1 MQSVGQRDVVRKSY
15 EFALNHIGQDRDSG
29 SIWNDYIQLI
39 KSGEVSAPQ
48 VVLQNIQPER
58 LPDFNNMGRAT
69 KNGRLAQS
77 LSSCCPNTSRQC

>member
-39 KSGEVSAPQ
+39 KSGEVSPQQ
-48 VVLQNIQPER
+48 VVL
-58 LPDFNNMGRAT
+58 
-69 KNGRLAQS
+69 
-77 LSSCCPNTSRQC
+77 